1 MRWFRLYWSMVDSVK
16 VGSLDDSSFR
26 TYIELLCLAGQK
38 QDRGLTGVTE
48 QSVSWRLRRNV
59 TESLPK
65 LLQQQLVT
73 VARNNELTIP
83 DWDERQKRSDSSTE
97 RVREFRNKNNE
108 SKKET
113 LQKRKRNGLEES
125 RGEEITTTP
134 SAFDRFWKAWPA
146 NDRKQAKGKCLD
158 LWRKNKLD
166 AVAGEILAHVEVMK
180 NSEGWRN
187 GYVPAPK
194 VYLNDRRWE
203 GAEVRKSVEEAI

>member
-125 RGEEITTTP
+125 REEDIYVG
-134 SAFDRFWKAWPA
+134 FDTFWSAWPKHF
-146 NDRKQAKGKCLD
+146 RKQSRGSCKTVWVKKALEP
-158 LWRKNKLD
+158 RS
-166 AVAGEILAHVEVMK
+166 AEILAHL
-180 NSEGWRN
+180 EGLKSSDQWRDQQFI
-187 GYVPAPK
+187 PAPL
-194 VYLNDRRWE
+194 VYLNQERWD
-203 GAEVRKSVEEAI
+203 GAEAPQAQKKVSL